1 MAPRG
6 GTPTAH
12 PDDGEQDARHR
23 HDLETRVFGGGPVSR
38 ADVDELRRLLARV
51 ATPGRGAGPQSEVPP
66 PAPAPRPIAT
76 IVSAPTPAPTGLGEQ
91 VGLHPRLWLAGG
103 VLAVLVAGVVSAAV
117 ATGVTRAGVEAAS
130 DPVATTEVIG
140 SPPVAT
146 SDGPVAE
153 AQALGAQY
161 FAQPQASDD
170 RPAIRLHGIVPSST
184 HRVLDQF
191 GPGSRRTD
199 VWVAQGTDG
208 SFCLI
213 MAVGSTRGASSCTPE
228 ADVVAAGVQLDMIVP
243 GGSVDVSWDLA
254 SGLLAFSPYVA
265 DVGLGVDDT
274 KSGEGGAT
282 P

>member
-23 HDLETRVFGGGPVSR
+23 HDLENRVFGGGTVLPS
-38 ADVDELRRLLARV
+38 DVVELRRLLAREG
-51 ATPGRGAGPQSEVPP
+51 APGRGAAQEGEVSP
-66 PAPAPRPIAT
+66 PAPAPRPIEQIA
-76 IVSAPTPAPTGLGEQ
+76 SSWPPPAAGLGEHI
-91 VGLHPRLWLAGG
+91 GLHPRLWLAGG
-103 VLAVLVAGVVSAAV
+103 VVAVVVAGVVSAAV

-161 FAQPQASDD
+161 FAQPQASVD
-170 RPAIRLHGIVPSST
+170 RTSIWLHGIVPSST

-213 MAVGSTRGASSCTPE
+213 MAVGSTRAASSCTPE
-228 ADVVAAGVQLDMIVP
+228 SDVVAAGVQLDMIVP
-243 GGSVDVSWDLA
+243 GGSIDVSWDLA
-254 SGLLAFSPYVA
+254 SGLLAFSPYASSVR
-265 DVGLGVDDT
+265 VDDT
-274 KSGEGGAT
+274 QSGAGGAT